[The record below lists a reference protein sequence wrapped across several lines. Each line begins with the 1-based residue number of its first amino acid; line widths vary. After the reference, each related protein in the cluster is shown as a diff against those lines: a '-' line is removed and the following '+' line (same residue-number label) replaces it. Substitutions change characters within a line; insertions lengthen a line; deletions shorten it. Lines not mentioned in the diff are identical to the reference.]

1 MRHQPE
7 WPPGSSASCCQSR
20 HQLHHGMD
28 KAIRG
33 GGFKKKCLEGEK
45 KKPDDSTPGTHTTTN
60 VRKSFSKNK
69 VSLEEKHL
77 HIVNQRFR

>member
-1 MRHQPE
+1 MVWIKLSE
-7 WPPGSSASCCQSR
+7 EED
-20 HQLHHGMD
+20 LKKML
-28 KAIRG
+28 RG
-33 GGFKKKCLEGEK
+33 EKKKK

>member
-1 MRHQPE
+1 MVWIKLSE
-7 WPPGSSASCCQSR
+7 EED
-20 HQLHHGMD
+20 LKKML
-28 KAIRG
+28 RG
-33 GGFKKKCLEGEK
+33 EKK
-45 KKPDDSTPGTHTTTN
+45 KKPDDSTPDTHTTTN

>member
-1 MRHQPE
+1 M
-7 WPPGSSASCCQSR
+7 
-20 HQLHHGMD
+20 L
-28 KAIRG
+28 RG
-33 GGFKKKCLEGEK
+33 EKKK

>member
-1 MRHQPE
+1 MVWIKLSE
-7 WPPGSSASCCQSR
+7 ED
-20 HQLHHGMD
+20 L
-28 KAIRG
+28 
-33 GGFKKKCLEGEK
+33 KKKMLRGGEK

-69 VSLEEKHL
+69 VSLEEEHL

>member
-1 MRHQPE
+1 MQHQPE

-33 GGFKKKCLEGEK
+33 GFKKKKCLEGGK
-45 KKPDDSTPGTHTTTN
+45 KSPMIAHQAHIQQLMLE
-60 VRKSFSKNK
+60 KSFSKNK
-69 VSLEEKHL
+69 VSLEEEHL

>member
-1 MRHQPE
+1 MVWIKLSE
-7 WPPGSSASCCQSR
+7 EED
-20 HQLHHGMD
+20 LKKML
-28 KAIRG
+28 RG
-33 GGFKKKCLEGEK
+33 EKKK